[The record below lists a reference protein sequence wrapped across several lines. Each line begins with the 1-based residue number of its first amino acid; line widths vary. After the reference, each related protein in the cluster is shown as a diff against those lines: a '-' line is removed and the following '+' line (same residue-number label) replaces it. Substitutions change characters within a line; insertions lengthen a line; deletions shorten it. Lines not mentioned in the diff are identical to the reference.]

1 MSRTMTRIS
10 FLAVLLC
17 SLPLGLLGQQPRLPM
32 RRPYK
37 PILGPAQTQQPQS
50 DAGTAG
56 DTATY
61 ISFDIPGPVLVCY
74 ETGINPA
81 GVTTGYYLEPNLV
94 SHGFLRAS
102 DGTVSTI
109 DPPGST
115 GTSIGQY
122 INGLA
127 GPPINPA
134 GAITGR
140 YCDAAGCHGFLRA
153 PENALHLSA
162 ARHRH
167 EYPQSYPRL
176 HRNPKT
182 LWCLL
187 AKSAMHQ
194 RTI

>member
-17 SLPLGLLGQQPRLPM
+17 SLSLGLLGQQPRLPI

-37 PILGPAQTQQPQS
+37 PFLGPAQTQQPQS
-50 DAGTAG
+50 NAGTAG

-61 ISFDIPGPVLVCY
+61 ISFDIPAPVLVRF
-74 ETGINPA
+74 EAGINPA
-81 GVTTGYYLEPNLV
+81 GVITGFYLEPNLA

-115 GTSIGQY
+115 ATIIGQSF
-122 INGLA
+122 NNFA

-140 YCDAAGCHGFLRA
+140 YCDAAGACRRELWISNISEWSIGQSTSRGSLGVMTA
-153 PENALHLSA
+153 PFQSA
-162 ARHRH
+162 
-167 EYPQSYPRL
+167 
-176 HRNPKT
+176 
-182 LWCLL
+182 
-187 AKSAMHQ
+187 
-194 RTI
+194 I